1 MVYSGPLAEIN
12 KRLIFAP
19 RRVWL
24 LIQKPETNKMW
35 TSPCLL
41 VMLCKF
47 VFTHCKNNKFLT
59 KIIMF
64 WNWHSK
70 TSYNTA
76 TTILS
81 SGKAKRIYVKFL
93 LCWVY
98 VLRCNLSTWS
108 PWRLMKTPLHKCSHN
123 IPGMS
128 EPLGIFICTHR
139 GSVLTF
145 VLYVCIV
152 APGPQLFVFIAFF
165 TITTHVWQK

>member
-76 TTILS
+76 TTVLS
-81 SGKAKRIYVKFL
+81 SGKRKEFMLSFCSVESMFFDVTYLHGLLGVSWKHHCINVPITFL
-93 LCWVY
+93 GSRNLWVFSY
-98 VLRCNLSTWS
+98 ART
-108 PWRLMKTPLHKCSHN
+108 
-123 IPGMS
+123 
-128 EPLGIFICTHR
+128 
-139 GSVLTF
+139 
-145 VLYVCIV
+145 
-152 APGPQLFVFIAFF
+152 ADLF
-165 TITTHVWQK
+165 